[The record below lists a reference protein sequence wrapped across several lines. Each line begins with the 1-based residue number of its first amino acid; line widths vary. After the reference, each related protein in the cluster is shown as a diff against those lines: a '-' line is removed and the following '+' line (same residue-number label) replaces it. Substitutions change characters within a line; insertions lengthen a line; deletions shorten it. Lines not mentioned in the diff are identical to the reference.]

1 MNNELNN
8 NDNDNNLVN
17 DKSEIPQAPNGG
29 LYGGPQQ
36 NKPWLPI
43 HIEPTAFNLI
53 ANNLSSANPPPGA
66 IDQFIGLNRLGNN
79 LNNTKN
85 IDSYDKQSG
94 KYRFKVILD

>member
-1 MNNELNN
+1 
-8 NDNDNNLVN
+8 
-17 DKSEIPQAPNGG
+17 
-29 LYGGPQQ
+29 
-36 NKPWLPI
+36 
-43 HIEPTAFNLI
+43 
-53 ANNLSSANPPPGA
+53 SANPPPGA

>member
-1 MNNELNN
+1 MNNNDLNN
-8 NDNDNNLVN
+8 NNNLVN
-17 DKSEIPQAPNGG
+17 NNKSEIPQAPNGG

-66 IDQFIGLNRLGNN
+66 IEQYIGSNRLGNN
-79 LNNTKN
+79 INNTKN
-85 IDSYDKQSG
+85 IDAYDKQSG
-94 KYRFKVILD
+94 KYNFKVILD